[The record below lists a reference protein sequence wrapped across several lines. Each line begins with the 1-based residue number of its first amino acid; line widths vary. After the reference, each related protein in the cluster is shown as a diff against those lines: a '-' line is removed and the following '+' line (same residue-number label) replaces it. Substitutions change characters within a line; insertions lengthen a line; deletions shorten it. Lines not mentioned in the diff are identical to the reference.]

1 MFDVSVHVYY
11 DNRSLSGAWLAKF
24 LSIPR
29 AGELVHFVVYS
40 GDVHTSWIVEE
51 DIRYPMQPQD
61 EESGE
66 MLRPNVAI
74 YMRPEDSEP
83 PPGRV
88 TQR

>member
-11 DNRSLSGAWLAKF
+11 DNRSLSSAWPAKF

-29 AGELVHFVVYS
+29 VGESVSFVVYS
-40 GDVHTSWIVEE
+40 GDVHHSWVVEE
-51 DIRYPMQPQD
+51 VIHYPMQPQD

-74 YMRPEDSEP
+74 FLRPADSEP

-88 TQR
+88 KQR